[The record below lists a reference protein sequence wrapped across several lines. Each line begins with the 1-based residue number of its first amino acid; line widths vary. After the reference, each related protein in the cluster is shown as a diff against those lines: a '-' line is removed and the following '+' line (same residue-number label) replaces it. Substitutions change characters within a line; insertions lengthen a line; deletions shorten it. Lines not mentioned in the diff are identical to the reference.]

1 LIIVGL
7 TGGTGAGK
15 TTALYAL
22 RELGACIIDC
32 DRVYHDL
39 LEHSAPMKREMERRF
54 PGAFEGGI
62 LHRKK
67 LGELVFNDPQA
78 LKDLEIITHRYVA
91 IEVENQISA
100 AEGKGSA
107 AVAVDAIALIESGLG
122 EKCDVVVGVVAPA
135 EKRVSRIVKREGI
148 TKEYAITRVNG
159 QKPEEFFRENCDY
172 ILQNDSDDIEAFKRE
187 CKNLF
192 SRIIGG

>member
-1 LIIVGL
+1 MIIIGL

-39 LEHSAPMKREMERRF
+39 LEHSAPMKREMEGRF
-54 PGAFEGGI
+54 PSAFQGGTFQ
-62 LHRKK
+62 RKK
-67 LGELVFNDPQA
+67 LGELVFNDSQA
-78 LKDLEIITHRYVA
+78 LEELGKITHKYVA
-91 IEVENQISA
+91 MEVEDQISA
-100 AEGKGSA
+100 AGREGA
-107 AVAVDAIALIESGLG
+107 VAVAVDAIALIESGLG

-148 TKEYAITRVNG
+148 AEEYAVTRVNG

-172 ILQNDSDDIEAFKRE
+172 ILENNSDDIEAFKQE
-187 CKNLF
+187 CKDLF
-192 SRIIGG
+192 ARMIGD